1 MEEASRTVRGPMKRT
16 PKSKREKP
24 RVLVAVLPD
33 PKSLMKRLGYGDY
46 QQDPIDPFIFH
57 PPRSK

>member
-1 MEEASRTVRGPMKRT
+1 MKRT
-16 PKSKREKP
+16 PKQKPEKP

-33 PKSLMKRLGYGDY
+33 PKNLMRRLGYGDY

-57 PPRSK
+57 PPKGKL